1 MNLLNF
7 CFCIFLDILRSSASL
22 NALLQL
28 LNCITASVTNTDFS
42 SFRFLL
48 RLFSQQTTTFFR
60 QRRNTQTNHFTIVF
74 RSDTDFG
81 IHDPFFNIL
90 DNLLL
95 PRSNHDRSRIRNS
108 YGSHICQRNRS
119 TVIHYSHAIQDFR
132 IRLTGTNMRQ
142 LFIQIFDRKGHL
154 LFCRLYI
161 LFYICHKWL
170 YIFVFFVC

>member
-1 MNLLNF
+1 MDLLNF
-7 CFCIFLDILRSSASL
+7 CFRIFLDILRSSVSL

-28 LNCITASVTNTDFS
+28 LDRITASVTNTDFS

-81 IHDPFFNIL
+81 IHNSFFNIL
-90 DNLLL
+90 YNLLL
-95 PRSNHDRSRIRNS
+95 PRSDHDRSCIRNS
-108 YGSHICQRNRS
+108 YGSYICQRDRS
-119 TVIHYSHAIQDFR
+119 TVIHDSHTIQNFR
-132 IRLTGTNMRQ
+132 IRLSGTDMRQ
-142 LFIQIFDRKGHL
+142 LFVQIFNCESHL

-161 LFYICHKWL
+161 LLYICHK
-170 YIFVFFVC
+170 

>member
-7 CFCIFLDILRSSASL
+7 CFRVFLDILRSPVGFD
-22 NALLQL
+22 ALLQL
-28 LNCITASVTNTDFS
+28 FDCIAAGVTNTDLG
-42 SFRFLL
+42 SFCFLL
-48 RLFSQQTTTFFR
+48 GLFSQLATTLFR
-60 QRRNTQTNHFTIVF
+60 QRRNTQTDHFTIVF

-81 IHDPFFNIL
+81 IHDSFFNIL

-95 PRSNHDRSRIRNS
+95 PRSDHDRSRIRNS

-132 IRLTGTNMRQ
+132 IRLTGTDMRQ

-161 LFYICHKWL
+161 LFYICHK
-170 YIFVFFVC
+170 